1 VLVHDPVGVLA
12 NDPDVLLT
20 ADEDAFV
27 RAFARAVITV
37 PRALDADLLRGQ
49 GMSLSEYNALMNLSE
64 APGHRLRIGDLAA
77 ACALSLSGMTRIVT
91 RLAERDLLRRER
103 SPDDGRGWNAVL
115 TETGLQRL
123 RQTWPAHLA
132 SMRRHVLDHLQAAD
146 LPALTAALQRAS
158 LLTRR
163 TPIRTRPHDS
173 VLELPQDMV
182 KELRT
187 VLLTEVR
194 YSGLP
199 GEFSLL

>member
-1 VLVHDPVGVLA
+1 MWCSRRGATD
-12 NDPDVLLT
+12 
-20 ADEDAFV
+20 
-27 RAFARAVITV
+27 AFARAVITV

-49 GMSLSEYNALMNLSE
+49 GMSLSEYNAVMNLSE

-77 ACALSLSGMTRIVT
+77 GCALSLSGMTRIVT
-91 RLAERDLLRRER
+91 RLAEQDLVRRER

-132 SMRRHVLDHLQAAD
+132 SMRLARPGPPPGGRPPRAD
-146 LPALTAALQRAS
+146 
-158 LLTRR
+158 RR
-163 TPIRTRPHDS
+163 P
-173 VLELPQDMV
+173 
-182 KELRT
+182 
-187 VLLTEVR
+187 TEVR